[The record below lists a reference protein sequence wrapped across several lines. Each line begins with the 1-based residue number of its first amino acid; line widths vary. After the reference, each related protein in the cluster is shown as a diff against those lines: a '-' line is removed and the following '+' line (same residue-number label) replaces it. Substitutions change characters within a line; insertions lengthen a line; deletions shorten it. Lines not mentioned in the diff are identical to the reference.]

1 MSNQPDVINEQDR
14 KEFKTMLAEMTKCMQ
29 RMDDERENMKDI
41 AKAAEDKF
49 GIKTKIVRKLAT
61 TMYKHNY
68 ADVQAE
74 NEHFEYLYEA
84 LVEGRKN
91 KQAEEVA

>member
-84 LVEGRKN
+84 LVEGRKS

>member
-1 MSNQPDVINEQDR
+1 MSDQIPAGN
-14 KEFKTMLAEMTKCMQ
+14 KERQEMKAMLAEMTNCMQ
-29 RMDDERENMKDI
+29 RMDDEREQLKDI
-41 AKAAEDKF
+41 AKAVEEKF

-74 NEHFEYLYEA
+74 NEHFETLYET
-84 LVEGRKN
+84 LVEGK
-91 KQAEEVA
+91 KSTQDSE